1 MASCQHPNAMLSNTI
16 EIISLFLTSTPR
28 EIFLE
33 KPAFYK
39 SLRYY
44 KQQCEFVKTLNVSNV
59 GLMFQK
65 QHYLDT
71 TQREQNLI
79 NSTDFSDALALTEY
93 KMMKNLDYNKALAN
107 TFSKYLDDETYQK
120 LNMGGGLK
128 EKLEGFVTYVLGAM
142 ILCIIGTATAGKWA
156 HGKIKGLMKQS
167 SKEFLLSLV
176 EDQDM
181 TPTQHFILQTMLLG
195 IHPENRRSFFAIT
208 LKMHYKRAISQSK
221 LPRFSGTSVQILYSI
236 LAYLANYI
244 KSSPSKIEKATE
256 QAFKMFFGTASERM
270 RISMIVK
277 SEMDKETKKQCNIQ
291 TQPTLTLQ
299 DYDRFLNTVL
309 FHMTE
314 LELDQ
319 AIKPTSS
326 YAFVKQ
332 VLDNA
337 HKVVKQLVPNPVQE
351 LLSAPARQPSQTI
364 NTVKPSVQQV
374 TNTQPSS
381 RNVTEQVIKRSPP
394 PPSIQQVA
402 PNSNTQTKMNA
413 LPVQQVAQTRSN
425 TPQEP
430 TKNANVQQARTR
442 QAPLNTTI

>member
-1 MASCQHPNAMLSNTI
+1 MASCQHPNTMLSNTI
-16 EIISLFLTSTPR
+16 EIISLFLMSTPR

-39 SLRYY
+39 ALRYY

-65 QHYLDT
+65 QHYLNM
-71 TQREQNLI
+71 TQREQNMI

-107 TFSKYLDDETYQK
+107 TFSKYLDEDTYQK
-120 LNMGGGLK
+120 LNTGGGLK
-128 EKLEGFVTYVLGAM
+128 DKIEGFVTFVLGAM
-142 ILCIIGTATAGKWA
+142 ILCIIGTAFAGKWA
-156 HGKIKGLMKQS
+156 HGKIKGLMKQP

-176 EDQDM
+176 EDHHDM

-208 LKMHYKRAISQSK
+208 LKMHYKRAIAQSK

-291 TQPTLTLQ
+291 TQPALTLQ
-299 DYDRFLNTVL
+299 DYDRFLNTIL

-337 HKVVKQLVPNPVQE
+337 HKVFKQLVPNPVETMLQKK
-351 LLSAPARQPSQTI
+351 T
-364 NTVKPSVQQV
+364 VQQV
-374 TNTQPSS
+374 VDTQP
-381 RNVTEQVIKRSPP
+381 
-394 PPSIQQVA
+394 IQQSRTVQQVG
-402 PNSNTQTKMNA
+402 QTNNMTP
-413 LPVQQVAQTRSN
+413 PVQQVAQTKSN
-425 TPQEP
+425 TQANTHPRSEQA
-430 TKNANVQQARTR
+430 KNTLHTPIQGK
-442 QAPLNTTI
+442 